1 MDTAG
6 QASRLLEKGVGQAS
20 RLSKYM
26 NFNESKKNTIGE
38 LSEALNGINEKEA
51 EEFLVRILDARRI
64 FVAGAGR
71 SGLMLRAFAKRLRH
85 LGKESYVVGETV
97 TPAIGKG
104 DLLVAASGSGKTGG
118 VLNIMKRAA
127 KYKAGVVLIT
137 ASPSR
142 KKTAGLIITVP
153 PVFSSR
159 QLMAS
164 LFEQTLLLF
173 CDAVCLVLKDRLKVS
188 EAQMRKSHANLE

>member
-1 MDTAG
+1 
-6 QASRLLEKGVGQAS
+6 
-20 RLSKYM
+20 M
-26 NFNESKKNTIGE
+26 NFTKSRKIILRE
-38 LSEALNGINEKEA
+38 LSEVLGRISETDSR
-51 EEFLVRILDARRI
+51 EFLERLLKARRV
-64 FVAGAGR
+64 FVVGAGR

-97 TPAIGKG
+97 TPAIEKG
-104 DLLVAASGSGKTGG
+104 DLLVAASGSGKTAG
-118 VLNIMKRAA
+118 VLNIMSRAV
-127 KYKAGVVLIT
+127 KHKAGVVLIT

-142 KKTAGLIITVP
+142 KKPAGLIITIP
-153 PVFSSR
+153 LIFPSR

-188 EAQMRKSHANLE
+188 EAQMRKNHANLE